1 MSILLSIFLG
11 GGLGAL
17 LRFLIS
23 EQTDRLFLNS
33 FPFGTIVVNVLG
45 AFLMGLVVSYFA
57 DKVNVSQNIKMFLT
71 IGFLGGFTT
80 FSTFNVDFYQLF
92 SNGEI
97 LASLL
102 YLFVTFTFTLTV
114 IAFYLGLSLF
124 KFL

>member
-11 GGLGAL
+11 GGVGAL

-23 EQTDRLFLNS
+23 EQTDRLFS
-33 FPFGTIVVNVLG
+33 FGTIVVNVLG
-45 AFLMGLVVSYFA
+45 ASLMGLVVSYFA

-80 FSTFNVDFYQLF
+80 FSTFNLDFYQLF

-102 YLFVTFTFTLTV
+102 YLFVTFTFTV

>member
-11 GGLGAL
+11 GGVGAL
-17 LRFLIS
+17 LSFLIS
-23 EQTDRLFLNS
+23 EQTDRLFLSS

-57 DKVNVSQNIKMFLT
+57 DKVNISQNIKMFLT

-80 FSTFNVDFYQLF
+80 FSTFNLDFYQLF

-102 YLFVTFTFTLTV
+102 YLFATFTLTV

>member
-11 GGLGAL
+11 GGVGAL
-17 LRFLIS
+17 LRFFIS
-23 EQTDRLFLNS
+23 EQTDRLFLSS
-33 FPFGTIVVNVLG
+33 FPFGTIVVNILG
-45 AFLMGLVVSYFA
+45 AFLMGFVVSYFA
-57 DKVNVSQNIKMFLT
+57 DKVNISQNIKMFLT

-80 FSTFNVDFYQLF
+80 FSTFNLDFYQLF

-102 YLFVTFTFTLTV
+102 YLIATFALTV

>member
-1 MSILLSIFLG
+1 M
-11 GGLGAL
+11 
-17 LRFLIS
+17 RFLIS
-23 EQTDRLFLNS
+23 EQTDRLFLSS

-57 DKVNVSQNIKMFLT
+57 DKVNISQNIKMFLT

-80 FSTFNVDFYQLF
+80 FSTFNLDFYQLF

-102 YLFVTFTFTLTV
+102 YLIATFALTV

>member
-11 GGLGAL
+11 GGVGAL

-23 EQTDRLFLNS
+23 EQTDRLFSSS

-57 DKVNVSQNIKMFLT
+57 DKVNISQNIKMFLT

-80 FSTFNVDFYQLF
+80 FSTFNLDFYQLF

-102 YLFVTFTFTLTV
+102 YLFVTFTFTV

-124 KFL
+124 KFF

>member
-1 MSILLSIFLG
+1 MGILLSIFLG
-11 GGLGAL
+11 GGLGSI

-23 EQTDRLFLNS
+23 DQTNRLFLSS
-33 FPFGTIVVNVLG
+33 FPFGTTVVNVIG
-45 AFLMGLVVSYFA
+45 AFLMGLAVSYFA

-80 FSTFNVDFYQLF
+80 FSTFNLDFYQLF

-102 YLFVTFTFTLTV
+102 YLFATFTFTI

>member
-11 GGLGAL
+11 GGVGAL
-17 LRFLIS
+17 LRFIIS
-23 EQTDRLFLNS
+23 EKTNRLFLSS

-80 FSTFNVDFYQLF
+80 FSTFNLDFYQLF

-102 YLFVTFTFTLTV
+102 YLFVTFTFTV

>member
-1 MSILLSIFLG
+1 MLSIFLG
-11 GGLGAL
+11 GGVGAL

-23 EQTDRLFLNS
+23 EQTDRLFLSS

-57 DKVNVSQNIKMFLT
+57 DKVNISQNIKMFLT

-80 FSTFNVDFYQLF
+80 FSTFNLDFYQLF

-102 YLFVTFTFTLTV
+102 YLFVTFTFTV

>member
-1 MSILLSIFLG
+1 M
-11 GGLGAL
+11 
-17 LRFLIS
+17 RFLIS
-23 EQTDRLFLNS
+23 EQTNRLFLSS
-33 FPFGTIVVNVLG
+33 FPFGTIVVNILG
-45 AFLMGLVVSYFA
+45 AFLMGFVVSYFA
-57 DKVNVSQNIKMFLT
+57 DKVNISQNIKMFLT

-80 FSTFNVDFYQLF
+80 FSTFNLDFYQLF

-102 YLFVTFTFTLTV
+102 YLIATFALTV

>member
-11 GGLGAL
+11 GGVGAL

-23 EQTDRLFLNS
+23 EQADRLFLSS
-33 FPFGTIVVNVLG
+33 FPFGTIIVNVLG

-57 DKVNVSQNIKMFLT
+57 DKVNISQNIKMFLT

-80 FSTFNVDFYQLF
+80 FSTFNLDFYQLF

-102 YLFVTFTFTLTV
+102 YLFVTFTFTV

>member
-11 GGLGAL
+11 GGVGAL
-17 LRFLIS
+17 LGFLIS
-23 EQTDRLFLNS
+23 EQTDRLFLSS

-80 FSTFNVDFYQLF
+80 FSTFNLDFYQLY

-102 YLFVTFTFTLTV
+102 YLFVTFTFTV

>member
-1 MSILLSIFLG
+1 MSILLSIILG

-17 LRFLIS
+17 LRILIS
-23 EQTDRLFLNS
+23 EQTNRLFLSS

-57 DKVNVSQNIKMFLT
+57 DKINISQNIKMFLT

-80 FSTFNVDFYQLF
+80 FSTFNLDFYQLF

-102 YLFVTFTFTLTV
+102 YLFVTFTFTV

>member
-11 GGLGAL
+11 GGVGAL

-23 EQTDRLFLNS
+23 EQTDRLFFSS

-80 FSTFNVDFYQLF
+80 FSTFNLDFYQLF

-102 YLFVTFTFTLTV
+102 YLFVTFTFTV

>member
-11 GGLGAL
+11 GGVGAL
-17 LRFLIS
+17 LSFLIS
-23 EQTDRLFLNS
+23 EQTDRLFLSS

-57 DKVNVSQNIKMFLT
+57 DKVNISQNIKMFLT

-80 FSTFNVDFYQLF
+80 FSTFNSDFYQLF
-92 SNGEI
+92 SNGDI

-102 YLFVTFTFTLTV
+102 YLFATFTLTV

>member
-1 MSILLSIFLG
+1 
-11 GGLGAL
+11 
-17 LRFLIS
+17 
-23 EQTDRLFLNS
+23 
-33 FPFGTIVVNVLG
+33 
-45 AFLMGLVVSYFA
+45 MGLVVSYFA
-57 DKVNVSQNIKMFLT
+57 DKVNISQNIKMFLT

-80 FSTFNVDFYQLF
+80 FSTFNLDFYQLF

-102 YLFVTFTFTLTV
+102 YLIATFALTV

>member
-11 GGLGAL
+11 GGVGAL

-23 EQTDRLFLNS
+23 EQIDRLFLSS

-57 DKVNVSQNIKMFLT
+57 DKVNISQNIKMFLT

-80 FSTFNVDFYQLF
+80 FSTFNLDFYQLF

-102 YLFVTFTFTLTV
+102 YLFVTFTFTV

>member
-1 MSILLSIFLG
+1 M
-11 GGLGAL
+11 
-17 LRFLIS
+17 RFVIS
-23 EQTDRLFLNS
+23 EQTNRLFLSS

-45 AFLMGLVVSYFA
+45 AFLMGFVVSYFA
-57 DKVNVSQNIKMFLT
+57 DKVNVSQNIKMFLI

-80 FSTFNVDFYQLF
+80 FSTFNLDFYQLF

-102 YLFVTFTFTLTV
+102 YLFATFTLTV

>member
-23 EQTDRLFLNS
+23 EQTNRLFLSS
-33 FPFGTIVVNVLG
+33 FPFGTTVVNILG
-45 AFLMGLVVSYFA
+45 AFLMGFVVSYFA

-80 FSTFNVDFYQLF
+80 FSTFNLDFYQLF

-102 YLFVTFTFTLTV
+102 YPVSYTHLTLPTTYGV
-114 IAFYLGLSLF
+114 
-124 KFL
+124 

>member
-1 MSILLSIFLG
+1 MIVLSIAIG
-11 GGLGAL
+11 GAIGSL
-17 LRFLIS
+17 LRYYIGTVNFISNSSFPLSTFIVNVTGSFLIGIFF
-23 EQTDRLFLNS
+23 FLLKDSNNEFLKS
-33 FPFGTIVVNVLG
+33 VL
-45 AFLMGLVVSYFA
+45 M
-57 DKVNVSQNIKMFLT
+57 

-80 FSTFNVDFYQLF
+80 FSTFNLDFYQLF

-102 YLFVTFTFTLTV
+102 YLFVTFTFTV

>member
-11 GGLGAL
+11 GGVGAL
-17 LRFLIS
+17 LRFPIS
-23 EQTDRLFLNS
+23 EQTDRLFLSS

-57 DKVNVSQNIKMFLT
+57 DKVNISQNIKMFLT

-80 FSTFNVDFYQLF
+80 FSTFNLDFYQLF

-102 YLFVTFTFTLTV
+102 YLFVTFTFTV

>member
-23 EQTDRLFLNS
+23 EQANRLFLSS

-45 AFLMGLVVSYFA
+45 AFLMGFVVSYFA

-80 FSTFNVDFYQLF
+80 FSTFNLDFYQLF

-102 YLFVTFTFTLTV
+102 YLFATFTLTV

>member
-11 GGLGAL
+11 GGLGSL

-23 EQTDRLFLNS
+23 EQTNRLFLSS

-57 DKVNVSQNIKMFLT
+57 DKVNISQNIKMFLT

-80 FSTFNVDFYQLF
+80 FSTFNLDFYQLF

-102 YLFVTFTFTLTV
+102 YLFVTFTFTV

>member
-1 MSILLSIFLG
+1 M
-11 GGLGAL
+11 
-17 LRFLIS
+17 RFLIS
-23 EQTDRLFLNS
+23 EQTNRLFLSS
-33 FPFGTIVVNVLG
+33 FPFGTIVVNILG
-45 AFLMGLVVSYFA
+45 AFLMGFVVSYFS

-80 FSTFNVDFYQLF
+80 FSTFNLDFYRLF

-102 YLFVTFTFTLTV
+102 YLIATFALTV